1 MLISQFKTL
10 NVKHWKEKQNENII
24 AVLDIKDRL
33 LKKSLLPSEGGSI
46 GRVIGVGDGE
56 SEQDV
61 SVWFVLLDVDRV
73 VPLGKDGRVVVDV
86 LDVDVQQNAGR
97 QSGSS
102 LVFGLD
108 FQHWKINF
116 N

>member
-46 GRVIGVGDGE
+46 GSVVCIGDGE

-61 SVWFVLLDVDRV
+61 SVWFVLLDVDSV
-73 VPLGKDGRVVVDV
+73 VPLGEDGRVVVDV
-86 LDVDVQQNAGR
+86 LDVDV
-97 QSGSS
+97 
-102 LVFGLD
+102 
-108 FQHWKINF
+108 
-116 N
+116 